1 MDKAKEMYDR
11 LLDFIESFF
20 VKYQYE
26 NRGLLKKFKID
37 SRLNLEIDDEKWFEL
52 FLYKSCFNHCAKFIL
67 LRYMEDNYLT
77 NKKLNV
83 RGIEKWNDFVT
94 NISSD
99 FETLYEVALRD
110 FKAEPDEKIR
120 EIFKDSDYDVFG
132 IDNELASILIKNFS
146 DIQFDL
152 VNRSDLVQLF
162 RLIYPLEQR
171 EEMQLEYFYKEAPAL
186 SYILTLEKNTL

>member
-1 MDKAKEMYDR
+1 
-11 LLDFIESFF
+11 
-20 VKYQYE
+20 
-26 NRGLLKKFKID
+26 
-37 SRLNLEIDDEKWFEL
+37 
-52 FLYKSCFNHCAKFIL
+52 
-67 LRYMEDNYLT
+67 MEDNYLT

-146 DIQFDL
+146 NIQFDL

>member
-1 MDKAKEMYDR
+1 MDKVKEMYNQ
-11 LLDFIESFF
+11 LLEFIESFL

-37 SRLNLEIDDEKWFEL
+37 SRLNLEIDDERWFEL

-67 LRYMEDNYLT
+67 LRYMEDHYLT
-77 NKKLNV
+77 NKKLNEK
-83 RGIEKWNDFVT
+83 GIEKWRNFVA

-99 FETLYEVALRD
+99 YKILYEVALRD
-110 FKAEPDEKIR
+110 IQAEPDEKIK
-120 EIFKDSDYDVFG
+120 EIFKDSDYDIFG

-146 DIQFDL
+146 DIPFDG
-152 VNRSDLVQLF
+152 VDKKDLIQLF

-171 EEMQLEYFYKEAPAL
+171 EEMQLEHFYKKAPAL
-186 SYILTLEKNTL
+186 SYILALETNTL

>member
-146 DIQFDL
+146 NIQFDL

>member
-11 LLDFIESFF
+11 LLEFIESFF

-146 DIQFDL
+146 NIQFDL